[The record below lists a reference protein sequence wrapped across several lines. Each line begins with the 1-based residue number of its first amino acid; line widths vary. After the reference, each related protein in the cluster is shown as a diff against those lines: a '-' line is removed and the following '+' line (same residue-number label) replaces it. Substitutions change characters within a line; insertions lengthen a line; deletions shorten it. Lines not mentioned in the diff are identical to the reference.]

1 MNKAVFLDRDG
12 VINVDK
18 HFVHKIEDFELKRG
32 IVELLQ
38 YLTTQNYKLFVVTN
52 QSGIGRGYF
61 TESDFLRLTEYMITI
76 FKEYGVSFEEVY
88 HCSCAPEKDCECRKP
103 SPHMINKGVD
113 KYEIDVSMS
122 WLIGDKESDI
132 GAANN
137 AGIYNTIKVLGKEKP
152 GSEKYTVKELNEIKE
167 LIK

>member
-18 HFVHKIEDFELKRG
+18 HYVHKIEDFELKQG
-32 IVELLQ
+32 IIELLQ
-38 YLTTQNYKLFVVTN
+38 YLTAQDYKLFVVTN

-61 TESDFLRLTEYMITI
+61 TEADFSKLTEHMIAV
-76 FKEYGVSFEEVY
+76 FEEQGVSFEEVY
-88 HCSCAPEKDCECRKP
+88 HCSCAPEEDCECRKP
-103 SPHMINKGVD
+103 SPYMIRQGVE
-113 KYEIDVSMS
+113 KYQIDVSRS

-137 AGIYNTIKVLGKEKP
+137 AGIYNTIKVLGKEQP
-152 GSEKYTVKELNEIKE
+152 GGEKYTVKELYEIKE

>member
-18 HFVHKIEDFELKRG
+18 HYVHKIEDFELKQG

-38 YLTTQNYKLFVVTN
+38 YLTAEDYKLFVVTN

-61 TESDFLRLTEYMITI
+61 SESDFSKLTEHMIDV
-76 FKEYGVSFEEVY
+76 FKEQGVSFEEVY
-88 HCSCAPEKDCECRKP
+88 HCSCAPKEDCECRKP
-103 SPHMINKGVD
+103 SPYMINKGVE
-113 KYEIDVSMS
+113 KYQIDVSRS

-137 AGIYNTIKVLGKEKP
+137 AGIYNTIKVLGKEQP
-152 GSEKYTVKELNEIKE
+152 GSEKYTVKELYEIKE

>member
-18 HFVHKIEDFELKRG
+18 HYVHKIEDFELKQG
-32 IVELLQ
+32 IFELLQ
-38 YLTTQNYKLFVVTN
+38 YLTAQDYKLFVVTN

-61 TESDFLRLTEYMITI
+61 TEADFSQLTEHMIAV
-76 FKEYGVSFEEVY
+76 FKEQGVSFEEIY
-88 HCSCAPEKDCECRKP
+88 HCSCAPEDNCECRKP
-103 SPHMINKGVD
+103 SPYMIQQGVE
-113 KYEIDVSMS
+113 KYEIDVSKS

-132 GAANN
+132 GAANK
-137 AGIYNTIKVLGKEKP
+137 AGIYNTIKVLGKEQP
-152 GSEKYTVKELNEIKE
+152 GSEKYTVKELQEIKE

>member
-18 HFVHKIEDFELKRG
+18 HFVYKIPDFELKQG
-32 IVELLQ
+32 IVKLLR
-38 YLTTQNYKLFVVTN
+38 YLTAQGYKLIVITN

-61 TESDFLRLTEYMITI
+61 TETDFLNLTSHMIST
-76 FKEYGVSFEEVY
+76 FKEYGVTFDEVY
-88 HCSCAPEKDCECRKP
+88 YCSCTPEVGCKCRKP
-103 SPHMINKGVD
+103 SPYMINKGVE
-113 KYEIDVSMS
+113 KYQIDITRS

-132 GAANN
+132 LAANN
-137 AGIYNTIKVLGKEKP
+137 AGIYNTIKVLGTEHR
-152 GSEKYTVKELNEIKE
+152 GSEKYTVKELHEIKE

>member
-18 HFVHKIEDFELKRG
+18 HFVHKIENFELKRG

-61 TESDFLRLTEYMITI
+61 TETDFLRLTEYMITI

-152 GSEKYTVKELNEIKE
+152 GSEKYTVKELHEIKE